1 MISLHNSI
9 LNYYHYLRAKDE
21 GLLSISSISSI
32 LRIPSPV
39 VVQRASLRLLHLLLH
54 ALLRC
59 FLLLH
64 GGIEQLLGIL
74 LAHLLLLLL
83 LLLLVLFVLI
93 LFLLLVFLVLVLILV
108 LLLVILLL

>member
-1 MISLHNSI
+1 M
-9 LNYYHYLRAKDE
+9 RAKDE

-83 LLLLVLFVLI
+83 LLLLLVLFVLI
-93 LFLLLVFLVLVLILV
+93 LFLLLVFLVLVLIIVLLLV
-108 LLLVILLL
+108 LLLL